1 MGRPLLPAV
10 LALVLMCL
18 IPGGVLLR
26 GDQPL
31 IQVDDAYVEAID
43 GGGWAIGNA
52 LVRYTLR
59 RQGTTIGPSG
69 ITDVGTGR
77 DWSRSSGPDGFIT
90 INNERISLGSSTT
103 TLTNASVS
111 EWWGGV
117 RLDLHYR
124 IAAFALN
131 ITRTYAVYPASSVV
145 EVWTTYQA
153 TTRQL
158 TLSDLNDY
166 AFSVENGTM
175 KWVTGMGALDE
186 AGGPFTVKTG
196 DLGDGQT
203 LEIGSDSRASESFV
217 PWYSI
222 LTPDQQFFGAVLWS
236 GSWRVNATRRGDAID
251 LQAGMPTFATT
262 LAARATLETPH
273 AIFGMTTATTPEVS
287 MALKGFIDHALRHG
301 RPYFAYVSYNTWYSY
316 GTFIDAASLTA
327 EMDLAAAAGAEQFVV
342 DAGWWSSPDGDA
354 ASDFVHGWGT
364 YQVDTDRFPDGL
376 SALSDHAHQLG
387 MRFGLWVE
395 PERID
400 RATINQ
406 PGGAAERF
414 LATRDGRYDPAVPDS
429 RSIAAQVCFA
439 MPEARQWVTGRLVE
453 LIDAIHPDYLKWDNN
468 FWINCN
474 RVSHGHGTGDAN
486 FLHVRGVDMV
496 RDDLRAR
503 YPDMEIEDCASGANR
518 LSLDMLMYSDAS
530 WLSDRTAPSD
540 RVRHNLEGLLDIF
553 PAPYLLTFAISTEA
567 EPMAD
572 DGDGVHDFPSLMRSR
587 MPGALGLSMPTG
599 DMSEGSRQS
608 LTRQIDLYKRVRP
621 ILLDSVSFALGPQ
634 QVSLPDAPWSGWD
647 VIEHVSTTSGDA
659 VLMAFETADAP
670 SSALVRPKG
679 LKPDVMYQV
688 ESADYG
694 DLGAV
699 SGSDLM
705 VKGIEIA
712 VSDLTRSHV
721 LILHAPPAAPPR
733 LLARR

>member
-1 MGRPLLPAV
+1 
-10 LALVLMCL
+10 MCL

-26 GDQPL
+26 GDQRL
-31 IQVDDAYVEAID
+31 IQIDESYVEAVD
-43 GGGWAIGNA
+43 GGGWAVGNS
-52 LVRYTLR
+52 LVRYTLS
-59 RQGTTIGPSG
+59 RQGATVGLSG
-69 ITDVGTGR
+69 ITDVASGR
-77 DWSRSSGPDGFIT
+77 DWSRSKAPEAFIT
-90 INNERISLGSSTT
+90 INDQRITIGSSVTPLLNVTT
-103 TLTNASVS
+103 S

-124 IAAFALN
+124 IAAYALD
-131 ITRTYAVYPASSVV
+131 ITRTYAVYPASSVI

-153 TTRQL
+153 GARQL

-175 KWVTGMGALDE
+175 KWVSGLGASDDE
-186 AGGPFTVKTG
+186 GGPFTVRTA
-196 DLGDGQT
+196 DLDNNQT
-203 LEIGSDSRASESFV
+203 FEIGSTSRASENNV

-222 LTPDQQFFGAVLWS
+222 VTPDQQFFGAVVWS
-236 GSWRVNATRRGDAID
+236 GSWQVRATRHGDAID
-251 LQAGMPTFATT
+251 LQAGLPTFKTT
-262 LAARATLETPH
+262 LGARASLETPH
-273 AIFGMTTATTPEVS
+273 AIFGITTATTPEVS
-287 MALKGFIDHALRHG
+287 MALKGYIDHALRHG
-301 RPYFAYVSYNTWYSY
+301 RPYNAYVSYNTWYSY
-316 GTFIDAASLTA
+316 GTFLDAASLTA

-342 DAGWWSSPDGDA
+342 DAGWWPSPDGDPA
-354 ASDFVHGWGT
+354 VDFVYGWGT
-364 YQVDTDRFPDGL
+364 YQVDMDRFPDGL

-395 PERID
+395 PERVD
-400 RATINQ
+400 LNTINQ

-414 LATRDGRYDPAVPDS
+414 LAMRDGRYDPATPNS
-429 RSIAAQVCFA
+429 QTIAAQVCFVV
-439 MPEARQWVTGRLVE
+439 PEARQWVTGRLVE
-453 LIDAIHPDYLKWDNN
+453 LIDAVHPDYLKWDNN

-474 RVSHGHGTGDAN
+474 RTSHGHTVEDAN
-486 FLHVRGVDMV
+486 FLHTRGVDMV

-503 YPDMEIEDCASGANR
+503 YPDLEIEDCSSGANR

-540 RVRHNLEGLLDIF
+540 RVRHDLEGLLDIF
-553 PAPYLLTFAISTEA
+553 PAPYLLTFAVTTDT

-572 DGDGVHDFPSLMRSR
+572 NGDGLSDVPVIMRSR
-587 MPGALGLSMPTG
+587 LPGRMGLSVRLG
-599 DMSEGSRQS
+599 DMSDGSRAAMGK
-608 LTRQIDLYKRVRP
+608 QIDLYKRVRP
-621 ILLDSVSFALGPQ
+621 ILANSVSFVLGPQ
-634 QVSLPDAPWSGWD
+634 QVSLPDTPWTGWD
-647 VIEHVSTTSGDA
+647 VIEHVSTTSGDT

-670 SSALVRPKG
+670 SSTLVRLKG

-705 VKGIEIA
+705 LKGVEIA

-721 LILHAPPAAPPR
+721 IILHAQPAAPPR
-733 LLARR
+733 LFVKR